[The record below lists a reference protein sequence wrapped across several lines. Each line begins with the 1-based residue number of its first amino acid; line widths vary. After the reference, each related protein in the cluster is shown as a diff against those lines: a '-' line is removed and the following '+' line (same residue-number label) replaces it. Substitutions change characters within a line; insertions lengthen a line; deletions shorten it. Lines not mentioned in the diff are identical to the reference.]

1 MGFHDLVHG
10 GKAEPGPLP
19 LGGEI
24 GIENMR
30 QGVRRDAHP
39 GIPDFEA
46 QGIGFGMQRQE
57 QLAAVRHGFKP
68 VQAQVQNHLTH
79 PVGIDGHIRQH
90 LGRVKP
96 YGDLVIGGVLPDEPE
111 RVSDQTPHPGHARPD
126 VRGARKPYQIADGPI
141 ETLHLFDHDLR
152 RLPIRAAFRE
162 PPAEIRRIPLDGAER
177 IAQLMGDARGE
188 VAHGGKLFPAA
199 DFRLKAADFREV
211 TQEHERTQAAFIPF
225 IDVPAAY
232 RNVLLFLSV
241 PQDDFRIRQH
251 RLLQQLRRQFRQRRR
266 EHFRRFPA

>member
-1 MGFHDLVHG
+1 M
-10 GKAEPGPLP
+10 
-19 LGGEI
+19 
-24 GIENMR
+24 
-30 QGVRRDAHP
+30 
-39 GIPDFEA
+39 
-46 QGIGFGMQRQE
+46 
-57 QLAAVRHGFKP
+57 
-68 VQAQVQNHLTH
+68 
-79 PVGIDGHIRQH
+79 
-90 LGRVKP
+90 
-96 YGDLVIGGVLPDEPE
+96 IGGVLPDEPE